1 MRAALLLALWGCGKA
16 PAPGAEPCTTDA
28 EQYAA
33 DVAPVVETDCLGCH
47 VSEGAAA
54 DTRQLLVAGED
65 EANRMVL
72 HTMATEVVGERSLL
86 LAKATGEL
94 EHGGGARV
102 AEGDADWLALEEF
115 VARAFS
121 EGGCE
126 HPGAPS
132 LDCATTG
139 LQPGTSPL
147 RRLTDRQAL
156 AAAADLLDVSV
167 ASGVFPVTAA
177 DGGMSTW
184 PTANTV
190 SAAGAEGIMEF
201 AEAAAAGA
209 DVSACA
215 SDEEAVAW
223 SLAFAEAA
231 FRRPL
236 EDDSAVLV
244 EAMVELGDDPE
255 DGCRAVIELAL
266 QSPRFLYL
274 DTTTESVDD
283 DGVASLDGYAVAS
296 RLSFFLWNTTPDADL
311 LAEAESGTLSTRAGV
326 RETARRMVDDP
337 RAVDMVVRFHHDW
350 LRLERLDEVSKDD
363 ELYPS
368 WNGSTLD
375 QARQE
380 TELFVSEVV
389 WLGDGRFDALLD
401 SQETWLTPELAEIYG
416 VSVEDDTPEW
426 SRVELDGSRPGVLT
440 RAAWLA
446 AHGYAN
452 TSAPV
457 RRGAFLLEQLYCED
471 LAPPA
476 DVDFDLPE
484 AVEGESVRDRLQ
496 QHREDPSCAVCHERI
511 DPAGFAFEHYGPVG
525 EWREVWEDGLTVDA
539 SGELD
544 GTSFDDAAGLLQNL
558 DRSRARACYA
568 ERWFEYAI
576 GRPAE
581 NADACG
587 LERLE
592 TRFEASEGD
601 LRELVVAI
609 SQSDAFLHVVPE

>member
-1 MRAALLLALWGCGKA
+1 M
-16 PAPGAEPCTTDA
+16 
-28 EQYAA
+28 
-33 DVAPVVETDCLGCH
+33 
-47 VSEGAAA
+47 
-54 DTRQLLVAGED
+54 
-65 EANRMVL
+65 
-72 HTMATEVVGERSLL
+72 
-86 LAKATGEL
+86 
-94 EHGGGARV
+94 
-102 AEGDADWLALEEF
+102 
-115 VARAFS
+115 
-121 EGGCE
+121 
-126 HPGAPS
+126 
-132 LDCATTG
+132 
-139 LQPGTSPL
+139 
-147 RRLTDRQAL
+147 
-156 AAAADLLDVSV
+156 
-167 ASGVFPVTAA
+167 
-177 DGGMSTW
+177 
-184 PTANTV
+184 
-190 SAAGAEGIMEF
+190 
-201 AEAAAAGA
+201 
-209 DVSACA
+209 
-215 SDEEAVAW
+215 
-223 SLAFAEAA
+223 
-231 FRRPL
+231 
-236 EDDSAVLV
+236 
-244 EAMVELGDDPE
+244 
-255 DGCRAVIELAL
+255 
-266 QSPRFLYL
+266 
-274 DTTTESVDD
+274 
-283 DGVASLDGYAVAS
+283 
-296 RLSFFLWNTTPDADL
+296 
-311 LAEAESGTLSTRAGV
+311 
-326 RETARRMVDDP
+326 
-337 RAVDMVVRFHHDW
+337 
-350 LRLERLDEVSKDD
+350 
-363 ELYPS
+363 
-368 WNGSTLD
+368 
-375 QARQE
+375 
-380 TELFVSEVV
+380 
-389 WLGDGRFDALLD
+389 
-401 SQETWLTPELAEIYG
+401 
-416 VSVEDDTPEW
+416 
-426 SRVELDGSRPGVLT
+426 ELDGSRPGVLT